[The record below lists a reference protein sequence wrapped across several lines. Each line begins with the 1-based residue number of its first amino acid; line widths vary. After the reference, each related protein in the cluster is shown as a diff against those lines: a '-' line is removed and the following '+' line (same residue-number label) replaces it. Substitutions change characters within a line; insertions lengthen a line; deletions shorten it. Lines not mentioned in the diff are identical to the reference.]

1 MARRTA
7 SAPCRRRGRAP
18 VARPT
23 ALAKCGQCM
32 YVRLYVTLCEGMGGE
47 ARSRGA
53 ANAGRFADG
62 FGVAVCGEAGSS
74 PGASCAG
81 ARWWVSSCATAGAGA
96 TYPFADMSGAPIPT
110 RVDCWDRP
118 LAGWLAL
125 DAGEHQ

>member
-1 MARRTA
+1 
-7 SAPCRRRGRAP
+7 
-18 VARPT
+18 
-23 ALAKCGQCM
+23 M

-125 DAGEHQ
+125 DAGDHQ